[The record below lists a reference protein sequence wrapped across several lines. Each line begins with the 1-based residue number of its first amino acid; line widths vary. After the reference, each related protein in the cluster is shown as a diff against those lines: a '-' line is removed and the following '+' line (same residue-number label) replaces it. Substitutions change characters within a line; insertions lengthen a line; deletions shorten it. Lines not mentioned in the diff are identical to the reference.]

1 MRPLRLGLIVNP
13 VAGMGGRV
21 GLKGTDGLSDIARQ
35 LGAEPVSEARTLR
48 ALRRLG
54 AARNGIAVLA
64 AGGAMGAAVAA
75 DAGLLCQVVAQPA
88 GDETT
93 AIDTANAVRAMISAG
108 IDLILF
114 AGGDGTAR
122 DVHAI
127 A

>member
-21 GLKGTDGLSDIARQ
+21 GLKGTDGLSDAARK

-54 AARNGIAVLA
+54 AARGGIAVLA

-75 DAGLLCQVVAQPA
+75 EAGLALPGGGPA
-88 GDETT
+88 
-93 AIDTANAVRAMISAG
+93 RRR
-108 IDLILF
+108 
-114 AGGDGTAR
+114 R
-122 DVHAI
+122 DHRHRHR
-127 A
+127 